1 MRLFIRIK
9 NGRAFEHPI
18 FEDNFKQAFPAIN
31 PDNLPDGFAEFDRVL
46 PPVIGPYEIYEG
58 VTYEWSGQRMQ
69 DVHRV
74 RQMTERE
81 RLDTQKAVKD
91 SWAQN
96 GWPSWTFD
104 EELCGFKPPV
114 PHPDNGNAYQWDEAT
129 TSWVEFEQP

>member
-18 FEDNFKQAFPAIN
+18 FEDNLKQAFPDIN
-31 PDNLPDGFAEFDRVL
+31 IDDLPDGFAEFDRL
-46 PPVIGPYEIYEG
+46 PPPAIGPYEVYEG

-74 RQMTERE
+74 RQMTAQEK
-81 RLDTQKAVKD
+81 LDTQKRVKD
-91 SWAQN
+91 RWAQN

-104 EELCGFKPPV
+104 EALCGFQPPV
-114 PHPDNGNAYQWDEAT
+114 PYPNNGNAYEWDETT
-129 TSWVEFEQP
+129 TSWMAVE